1 MSRRRHT
8 PEQIITALREA
19 EVGLAT
25 GKTVGVVSRELGISE
40 QTYYR
45 WRKEFGR
52 MKVDQALPR
61 PRSIHSSEDLEGRSK
76 KRGKPQQP
84 QEPMAQPAR

>member
-8 PEQIITALREA
+8 PEQIITALRE
-19 EVGLAT
+19 
-25 GKTVGVVSRELGISE
+25 
-40 QTYYR
+40 
-45 WRKEFGR
+45 
-52 MKVDQALPR
+52 KVDQALPR
-61 PRSIHSSEDLEGRSK
+61 PRSIHSSEDLEGRGK